1 MKNGVGERMMRVLR
15 ASKGREERRRQAMK
29 ERAIRFICS
38 LTEGIIDY
46 KSLQRYTRRQGE
58 KEKMSQEEK

>member
-1 MKNGVGERMMRVLR
+1 MMDEETDACVLR
-15 ASKGREERRRQAMK
+15 AQSGREEGCREALK

-38 LTEGIIDY
+38 LTEGIIEY
-46 KSLQRYTRRQGE
+46 KSLQRYTSRQGE